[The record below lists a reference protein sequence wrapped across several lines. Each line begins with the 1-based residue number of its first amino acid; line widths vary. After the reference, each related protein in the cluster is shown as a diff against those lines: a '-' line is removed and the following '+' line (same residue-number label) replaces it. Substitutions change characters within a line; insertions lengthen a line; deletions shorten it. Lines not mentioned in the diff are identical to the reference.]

1 MMREKFDVY
10 VLWPLAHRVQNWIVD
25 QSIDRDFTVY
35 MKELDSVFFKAYMEI
50 ILNALRFM
58 ISWKIALASSIAA
71 WEVFLPDFLLL

>member
-1 MMREKFDVY
+1 MKGNFDAY
-10 VLWPLAHRVQNWIVD
+10 VLWFLDKMVQNWILD